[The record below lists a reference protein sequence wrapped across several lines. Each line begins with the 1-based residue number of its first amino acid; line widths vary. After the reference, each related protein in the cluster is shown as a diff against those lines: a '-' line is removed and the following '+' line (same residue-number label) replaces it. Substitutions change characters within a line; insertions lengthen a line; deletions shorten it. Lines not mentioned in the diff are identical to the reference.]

1 MPHPPQ
7 VGTCDP
13 SQAPDQAGGYRL
25 TLRARRDELGAE
37 AERRWRGEQDE
48 PETICRH
55 ALLPAG
61 KLVRP
66 LLCLESATAV
76 GGTAAQVVPAALG
89 IEGGHVASLIH
100 DDIIDG
106 DDTRRG
112 RPSVQHQFGIDR
124 AILAGDRLI
133 FSMFQGLAECQDRG
147 VATERIVQALG
158 VFAEMGAD
166 LCRGAMVELALCGDA
181 SSTVEGYLTMT
192 RLKTAAG
199 IRGACQVG
207 AILGGGT
214 SEEVHALG
222 VYGDQ
227 LGTAFQIHDDLLPY
241 DHDSPATGKPG
252 TSDLRNRRPTLPILL
267 AYQAA
272 QAGDRDVIEQMLAGF
287 LSPDTAHGQIRE
299 VVHRTGAMTAARRMA
314 RQHIGHARDAL
325 AALPATPSRTR
336 LALLADDVI
345 RNGHRSSDG

>member
-7 VGTCDP
+7 SATLRQP
-13 SQAPDQAGGYRL
+13 QAPDRRDGYRL
-25 TLRARRDELGAE
+25 TLSAYRDELRAE
-37 AERRWRGEQDE
+37 VERRWNAEQEE

-66 LLCLESATAV
+66 LLCLESAAAV
-76 GGTAAQVVPAALG
+76 GGTAAQVMPAALG

-112 RPSVQHQFGIDR
+112 RPAVQHLFGIDR
-124 AILAGDRLI
+124 AILAGDRMI

-147 VATERIVQALG
+147 IATERIVHALR
-158 VFAEMGAD
+158 VFADMGAD
-166 LCRGAMVELALCGDA
+166 LCRGATVELALGGDA
-181 SSTVEGYLTMT
+181 SCTVDGYLTMA

-214 SEEVHALG
+214 PAQVRALG
-222 VYGDQ
+222 VYGEE
-227 LGTAFQIHDDLLPY
+227 LGTAFQIQDDLLPY
-241 DHDSPATGKPG
+241 EHDHPPTGKPA

-267 AYQAA
+267 AYRTARP
-272 QAGDRDVIEQMLAGF
+272 DEREVIEQMLAGH
-287 LSPDTAHGQIRE
+287 LSPHTAHRRIHE
-299 VVHRTGAMTAARRMA
+299 VVHRTGAMTAARRIA
-314 RQHIGHARDAL
+314 QRHLRHARDAL
-325 AALPATPSRTR
+325 AALPATTSRTR
-336 LALLADDVI
+336 LTLLTDDVI
-345 RNGHRSSDG
+345 RSGR